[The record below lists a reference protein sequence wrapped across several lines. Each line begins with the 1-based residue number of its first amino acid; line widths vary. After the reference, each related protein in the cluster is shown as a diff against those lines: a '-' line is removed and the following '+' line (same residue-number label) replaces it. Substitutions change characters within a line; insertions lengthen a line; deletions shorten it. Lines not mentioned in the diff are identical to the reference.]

1 MAWKQGDRLE
11 EYCLNSGD
19 KSYVPYKL
27 ITGYRGNI
35 IGYLMGWGE
44 LSLKSV
50 LLTVW
55 KSEEEKNNATSPT

>member
-1 MAWKQGDRLE
+1 
-11 EYCLNSGD
+11 
-19 KSYVPYKL
+19 
-27 ITGYRGNI
+27 
-35 IGYLMGWGE
+35 MGWGE